1 MREDNPGKPWH
12 RDVVRLYTL
21 ELSAAVLCTFCFLQY
36 LVRHAPSILRPVRQ
50 TFAELFFEL
59 GPARSMAAMDNDDFE
74 EDVEFG
80 LGGVEDAPPKD
91 DKQAASPGKEGR
103 EGGDYH
109 SDGADVFEDENE
121 EDDAVDLYGDVE
133 VGYNSGPG
141 TDADIIPDRSPDADE
156 VARGEDPSNSHTG
169 LDEPRG
175 ETSTDDGGTRPAG
188 GKSTLDDDSKKTSLR
203 GHRDEGGDGVARD
216 RPDSHGPD
224 ETWRDETSQ
233 QKRPSSPPA
242 PPPQKDQQQRA
253 VTEKANGPQPSDRHG
268 QISLFVGELQWWTT
282 DAELE
287 KALSEFGKVKNLRF
301 FEERVNAKSKGYAQC
316 FKANQGSHQAAHVY
330 RVRHFR
336 AADGTMHHRRMTDEE
351 WAEHQRQRDNGHPAG
366 ADAGASPAK
375 SSEASAVAG
384 ASGGE
389 PPAVTEMRK
398 SMEELRINSPAEAV
412 QLLKASHDVN
422 EIVAANDFLVAS
434 AKAANAAAHA
444 AQQAGEGAA
453 PGGGKACTVF
463 SELLDGDVAGA
474 WHQLLSASRTLFDST
489 GKTFDQVPIT
499 HARDSC
505 DAAWHAIFAH
515 FAKQE
520 ATGHDGHGGSH
531 AATGCHAGAQAS
543 KSGATGTSHRPTSG
557 GTHRSTPGSTGA
569 ATHGGSGGSI
579 ARTTS
584 GGTSGAAPRRQS
596 SIGKSAPG
604 KHGGVDE
611 TKRNEADVLL
621 PTLHVAALV
630 AAMPPLA
637 KMKQDPASVNDL
649 SAEDEDELIRSL
661 GAVLEPRMPM
671 SDVHPPP
678 RVRDWI
684 ESDDATKGAQALR
697 RIAKHARAVGD
708 TSAAVKLLMGA
719 ALMYGED
726 AGADLKKTVK
736 TWRDE
741 CKTFFEARHAEP

>member
-316 FKANQGSHQAAHVY
+316 PDCAETHKELAAHGKHFPRAPFCSAKSARNRHSLLLGAETAMHEGPY
-330 RVRHFR
+330 SSPNAELYYTGWRSILGISHPQPLHSSVRDWTVTHGLQHGEEYWMAPQVQEDLQMGLSWESGCDVDASVALF
-336 AADGTMHHRRMTDEE
+336 DG
-351 WAEHQRQRDNGHPAG
+351 AG
-366 ADAGASPAK
+366 ACVDLVWYRHPRSACGSIVHSGDNLTGEK
-375 SSEASAVAG
+375 HGDDEAIHIMLG
-384 ASGGE
+384 QL
-389 PPAVTEMRK
+389 PK
-398 SMEELRINSPAEAV
+398 HIHRI
-412 QLLKASHDVN
+412 LC
-422 EIVAANDFLVAS
+422 VAS
-434 AKAANAAAHA
+434 
-444 AQQAGEGAA
+444 
-453 PGGGKACTVF
+453 VF
-463 SELLDGDVAGA
+463 SSQFSFANVRCCKVRLLRKNRKQKPHVICEYS
-474 WHQLLSASRTLFDST
+474 LSGQPCESMCMWVMVRRGEYWTLHALGLPT
-489 GKTFDQVPIT
+489 QGKTVEEVVKLPAQLGPVMAVPSQDPHYRRAWMVVVRGEDLAAKDVHFFGKNTSDPFYKAKFKGNKYTSEVVKKSLNPKWHEHSLPLGLIT
-499 HARDSC
+499 SVCKKALKITVWDEDLSSLMKEFMGAVYLPSSVIW
-505 DAAWHAIFAH
+505 AA
-515 FAKQE
+515 
-520 ATGHDGHGGSH
+520 G
-531 AATGCHAGAQAS
+531 
-543 KSGATGTSHRPTSG
+543 
-557 GTHRSTPGSTGA
+557 
-569 ATHGGSGGSI
+569 
-579 ARTTS
+579 
-584 GGTSGAAPRRQS
+584 
-596 SIGKSAPG
+596 PG
-604 KHGGVDE
+604 KHHWL
-611 TKRNEADVLL
+611 A
-621 PTLHVAALV
+621 
-630 AAMPPLA
+630 PLTPS
-637 KMKQDPASVNDL
+637 KKPKY
-649 SAEDEDELIRSL
+649 EDCKVS
-661 GAVLEPRMPM
+661 G
-671 SDVHPPP
+671 
-678 RVRDWI
+678 
-684 ESDDATKGAQALR
+684 
-697 RIAKHARAVGD
+697 
-708 TSAAVKLLMGA
+708 KLLI
-719 ALMYGED
+719 LMRVED
-726 AGADLKKTVK
+726 VPAGVYT
-736 TWRDE
+736 
-741 CKTFFEARHAEP
+741 